1 LSIATLYLVV
11 KALLV
16 SCFTVQSVLIMGIS
30 NHDHKPVNA
39 EPSLM
44 NGLEMEEES
53 SIKSHAWQ
61 EGRAQ
66 PAYTPEQPQS
76 PKRQSDEKHVSFA
89 SLSIREYTQ
98 VLGDHPCCT
107 IGPPVSLGWDYT
119 EATSVSLEDY
129 EAARPL
135 RRTRQAMRLSWDK
148 RREILSEYS
157 DADVRRVQRKLSR
170 QRCNGEKVLK
180 TFFSEP
186 TTVTE

>member
-1 LSIATLYLVV
+1 LLSN
-11 KALLV
+11 LLLFPV
-16 SCFTVQSVLIMGIS
+16 SPFSLCLTVNFKIMGIS
-30 NHDHKPVNA
+30 NHDHKPVIDA

-53 SIKSHAWQ
+53 SIKSHAWR
-61 EGRAQ
+61 EERVQ
-66 PAYTPEQPQS
+66 PTHTPEQPQW
-76 PKRQSDEKHVSFA
+76 PKRQLDEKHVSFA

-107 IGPPVSLGWDYT
+107 VGPPVSLGWDYT

-129 EAARPL
+129 EAARPR

-170 QRCNGEKVLK
+170 QRCDGEKVLK
-180 TFFSEP
+180 TFFSNP